1 MVGLAVLYLP
11 VFVHAVGVWRYDQ
24 EFTFGFLVPPFTLA
38 LLWLQWPRVRD
49 AVLPGTDLGLI
60 PFAAGLLLLVA
71 ASHIGVHALAGASF
85 FPTVLGATAFL
96 LGASVARVVLLPA
109 ALVTISLSLYRGL
122 LSSLGFAL
130 QEITATLATLLAN
143 LAGVPVR
150 QSGVHL
156 FVGSFH
162 FVVTEACSGMDSLL
176 ALLCLGLA
184 FVALA
189 RTSLGRGVALV
200 ALILPIVLTANVL
213 RVTLVLTLSRTMG
226 LAIANG
232 LLHQLLSVV
241 VFVVATLL
249 FLLAG
254 IGLRC
259 APQLGVKFSSSS

>member
-1 MVGLAVLYLP
+1 
-11 VFVHAVGVWRYDQ
+11 
-24 EFTFGFLVPPFTLA
+24 
-38 LLWLQWPRVRD
+38 
-49 AVLPGTDLGLI
+49 
-60 PFAAGLLLLVA
+60 
-71 ASHIGVHALAGASF
+71 
-85 FPTVLGATAFL
+85 
-96 LGASVARVVLLPA
+96 
-109 ALVTISLSLYRGL
+109 
-122 LSSLGFAL
+122 
-130 QEITATLATLLAN
+130 
-143 LAGVPVR
+143 
-150 QSGVHL
+150 
-156 FVGSFH
+156 
-162 FVVTEACSGMDSLL
+162 MDSLL

-189 RTSLGRGVALV
+189 RTSLGRGAALV